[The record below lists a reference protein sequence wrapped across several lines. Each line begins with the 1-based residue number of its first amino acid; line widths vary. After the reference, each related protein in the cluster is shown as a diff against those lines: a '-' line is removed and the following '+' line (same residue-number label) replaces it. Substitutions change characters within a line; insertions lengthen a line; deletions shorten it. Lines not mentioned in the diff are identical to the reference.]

1 MFRYRYKAEIMLSV
15 RSIQKKLE
23 KKSRSQKLFITMM
36 IVAGCL
42 LFYAIGIATNFFGQP
57 IFSMFFIISEET
69 AHNLVVYIAFG
80 AAFALGTLA
89 LVLTFAKKRK
99 SSSLEVKNK
108 TDIPQVQ
115 RPFKAVTSSNVK
127 TLGKPEVTT
136 SERKM
141 KHLTATQLA
150 EDLRAETVKAP
161 ISQQKPKLKVT
172 QTINKDKLTC
182 HSCKKVF
189 STPMLMLEYPNSV
202 AKLVSYCPYCLQP
215 L

>member
-1 MFRYRYKAEIMLSV
+1 MLSV

-23 KKSRSQKLFITMM
+23 KKSRTQKLFIPMM

-57 IFSMFFIISEET
+57 IFSMFFIISNET

-80 AAFALGTLA
+80 AAFVLGTLA
-89 LVLTFAKKRK
+89 LALTFAKKRK
-99 SSSLEVKNK
+99 SFSLEVQNK
-108 TDIPQVQ
+108 PDIPPFQ
-115 RPFKAVTSSNVK
+115 RPFKAVTSATVK
-127 TLGKPEVTT
+127 TLGKPEVTI
-136 SERKM
+136 SMQKM
-141 KHLTATQLA
+141 KPIIATQLA
-150 EDLRAETVKAP
+150 EDQKVETVKEP
-161 ISQQKPKLKVT
+161 TSHQMPKVEVT

-182 HSCKKVF
+182 HSCKKEF
-189 STPMLMLEYPNSV
+189 RTPMLMLEYPNSI